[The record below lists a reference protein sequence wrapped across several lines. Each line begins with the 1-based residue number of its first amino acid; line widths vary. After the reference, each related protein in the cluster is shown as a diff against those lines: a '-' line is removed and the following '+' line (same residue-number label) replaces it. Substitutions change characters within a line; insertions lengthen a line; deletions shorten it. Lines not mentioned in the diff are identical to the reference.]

1 MRNNKGFTLIE
12 IIVAV
17 ALVAILSAA
26 IAPSVLNNIAMGRV
40 ARAMSDVQAISQGVM
55 KFKGD
60 TGLFPRLANGAS
72 KDTIGAAFD
81 FLGSGGSEAIAK
93 FPSRAANAKWGG
105 TNTDFTDGLT
115 TNGAIEDLS
124 HHLILGTSRI
134 MGTMDS
140 VYVRVPAGKEEDPTA
155 VGFRTGVI
163 SSDPFDPWGNAY
175 MVNVAPLGKAGQPVW
190 VISAG
195 PNGLLE
201 TTVSDTGYFAAE
213 ILTGDD
219 IGFRIQ

>member
-1 MRNNKGFTLIE
+1 MRNSKGFTLIE

-26 IAPSVLNNIAMGRV
+26 IAPSVLNNIAQGRV
-40 ARAMSDVQAISQGVM
+40 ARAQSDVQAIAQGVM

-60 TGLFPRLANGAS
+60 TGIFPRLVNGAS

-81 FLGSGGSEAIAK
+81 FLASGGSEAVAK
-93 FPSRAANAKWGG
+93 FPSRAATAKWGG
-105 TNTDFTDGLT
+105 TNTDFTGNDNTAGS
-115 TNGAIEDLS
+115 IEDLT
-124 HHLILGTSRI
+124 HHLIYGTSRKA
-134 MGTMDS
+134 GTKDS
-140 VYVRVPAGKEEDPTA
+140 VYTRVAAGKEEDPTA

-163 SSDPFDPWGNAY
+163 SSDPLDPWGNAY
-175 MVNVAPLGKAGQPVW
+175 MINVAPLGKAGQPVW

-201 TTVSDTGYFAAE
+201 TAVTDTGYFAQE
-213 ILTGDD
+213 ILAGDD